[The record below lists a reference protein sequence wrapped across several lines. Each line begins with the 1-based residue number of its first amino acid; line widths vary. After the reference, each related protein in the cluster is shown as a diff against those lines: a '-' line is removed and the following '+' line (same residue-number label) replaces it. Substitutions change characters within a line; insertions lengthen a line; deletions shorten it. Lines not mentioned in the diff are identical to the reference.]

1 MAGKGIRTLLKWP
14 GGKQKEFKHF
24 QQYIPQRFDRY
35 VEPFCGG
42 AAVFFGVETDKAIL
56 NDLSKELANFYG
68 MVKSGSA
75 EFKDSLYALDDYFQ
89 GLISHARSSFP
100 DLKRVLDGECTVAVY
115 VRTVLTRVGRNFLV
129 NTKEEAAKMFQLI
142 ETMVRSSIELSL
154 ERNDGVV
161 AETGK
166 GFEKVV
172 AGFCNGFYLY
182 VRGVMNDGILGRV
195 EMSQAVL
202 SAVYFFIREYCFCG
216 MFRVNGKGEF
226 NVAYAGMSQTNR
238 DFRGKVDRLFS
249 DEIRKKFENTEVY
262 NMDFEMLLNSLDL
275 TEDDFVFLDPPY
287 DESFSSYDG
296 NRAFTRDD
304 HRRLFEFCKRTPAKI
319 LQVIKNTEFIY
330 ELYRHDFNIC
340 TFDKKYDFQI
350 KDRFDREVKHLII
363 KNY

>member
-1 MAGKGIRTLLKWP
+1 MAATIKTLIKWP
-14 GGKQKEFKHF
+14 GGKQKEFRHF
-24 QQYIPQRFDRY
+24 QQHIPLGFERY

-42 AAVFFGVETDKAIL
+42 AAVFFGVDTNKAIL
-56 NDLSKELANFYG
+56 NDLSKELVNFYA
-68 MVKSGSA
+68 MVKTGND
-75 EFKDSLYALDDYFQ
+75 EFRNALYELDDYFQ
-89 GLISHARSSFP
+89 GLIANARSSFQH
-100 DLKRVLDGECTVAVY
+100 LKRCLDGQDDISKY
-115 VRTVLTRVGRNFLV
+115 VLTVLSQNGKIFLMK
-129 NTKEEAAKMFQLI
+129 NEKEVKKMFDLI
-142 ETMVRSSIELSL
+142 KTMVASSIALSL
-154 ERNDGVV
+154 EKNGGVI
-161 AETGK
+161 EEGGI

-195 EMSQAVL
+195 EMSQAFL
-202 SAVYFFIREYCFCG
+202 SAVYMFIREYCFCG

-249 DEIRKKFENTEVY
+249 EEIRKKFENTEIY
-262 NMDFEMLLNSLDL
+262 NMDFELLLNSIDL
-275 TEDDFVFLDPPY
+275 TENDFVFLDPPY

-296 NRAFTRDD
+296 NKAFSKDD

-319 LQVIKNTEFIY
+319 LQVIKNTDFIY

-350 KDRFDREVKHLII
+350 KNRFDRDVKHLII